1 MECFL
6 VQVFFKGFG
15 GWLYSETKNKFD
27 IDGEITPYEAAG
39 VFQLHYDAEIEYK
52 HTGKLPKFPIL
63 VPSDHIDDE
72 FKKTLEHEAM
82 KNSNNI
88 YSDAPGYFHFYISK
102 ESHYYNNY
110 TIKIIDLVDDIS
122 QVEVELE
129 ISETER
135 AKLLKQIGVMALL
148 LSKKNNTFSKSSG
161 EPNASQIAKAVQVVL
176 DSMPDANIKGLS
188 VSNLRTSISEGIDLL
203 NK

>member
-1 MECFL
+1 M

-72 FKKTLEHEAM
+72 FKKTLEHETE
-82 KNSNNI
+82 KSGIQINLN
-88 YSDAPGYFHFYISK
+88 APLYFQFHISK
-102 ESHYYNNY
+102 DSHPYGNY
-110 TIKIIDLVDDIS
+110 LMRVLDSVEDVS
-122 QVEVELE
+122 HVEVNQG

-135 AKLLKQIGVMALL
+135 EKLLKQIGVMALL

-161 EPNASQIAKAVQVVL
+161 EPNASQIAKAVQVEL
-176 DSMPDANIKGLS
+176 DSMPDANIKGLGDA
-188 VSNLRTSISEGIDLL
+188 NLRASIKEGLELL
-203 NK
+203 KK